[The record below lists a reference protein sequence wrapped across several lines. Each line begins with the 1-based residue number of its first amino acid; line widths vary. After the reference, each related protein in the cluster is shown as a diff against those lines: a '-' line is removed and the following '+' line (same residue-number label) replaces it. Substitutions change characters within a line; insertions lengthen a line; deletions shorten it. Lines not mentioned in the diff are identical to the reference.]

1 MDYTNIIVTHPKT
14 NSWLVVL
21 TILKNI
27 SQWEGL
33 SHILWKNKKCAKPTT
48 RIYHI
53 TVISVFGTVLRFPW
67 WRFFWSR
74 KGVSCGG
81 WNTLGKIWPIYG
93 CYDSSNGCTSTIIQI
108 IPMIFP
114 WYSHLIYIY
123 PIIPLILLLE
133 SQFLMVKA
141 PLWLVVN
148 SIIFP

>member
-53 TVISVFGTVLRFPW
+53 TVISVFWNGFAISMVKVFLKPQGCQL
-67 WRFFWSR
+67 WRL
-74 KGVSCGG
+74 KH
-81 WNTLGKIWPIYG
+81 LGKNLAHLWLLWL
-93 CYDSSNGCTSTIIQI
+93 IQWMYEYNHSDHPHD
-108 IPMIFP
+108 IPMIFTFN
-114 WYSHLIYIY
+114 IYIY
-123 PIIPLILLLE
+123 IPLYHWFCCLNRN
-133 SQFLMVKA
+133 FW
-141 PLWLVVN
+141 WLK
-148 SIIFP
+148 PHYD